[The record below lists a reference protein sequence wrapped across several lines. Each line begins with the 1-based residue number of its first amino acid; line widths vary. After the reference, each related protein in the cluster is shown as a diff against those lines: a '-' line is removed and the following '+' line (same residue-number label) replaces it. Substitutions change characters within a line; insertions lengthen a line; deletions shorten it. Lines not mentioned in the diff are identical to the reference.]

1 MQYIGLLTVLV
12 LLAGPYADART
23 LPRRLR
29 SSGKED
35 ASLRAAVRSTRF
47 LLGQVRDTLPLRDT
61 LPVPMDSL
69 LSLPDPAHVPPDS
82 ARSDTLLQPE
92 DSLPL
97 PLDSLHSRRD
107 SLARAD
113 SLAAARRDS
122 LALLEKSSLD
132 WPAFS
137 TAKDSIITDFSGGNR
152 LIYYYG
158 GATVTYQ
165 DMKLTADYIR
175 FDMSTNTVYARG
187 QLDTLTGEW
196 NGLPEMT
203 QAGQSYKMDEVYYNF
218 STRKARITNMV
229 TKDAEGILQGQKI
242 KMMPDHSI
250 NMEDGMYTV
259 CDLEE
264 PHYFLRLS
272 LAKVV
277 TKPSQKTVFGP
288 AWPVVG
294 GVPIPLGLP
303 FGFVPEKPTRATGL
317 LMPTFG
323 EEQARGFYM
332 RDAGIYFVVGDY
344 LDFSLTGDYYTLGS
358 WAVDFNSR
366 YKVNY
371 KFNGSI
377 AVTFSNDQTGEKGST
392 DFVQSQNFGLRWS
405 HSQDAKA
412 HPGTTFQASVNFSSP
427 SNSKYNSRS
436 VTEAQQNQVS
446 SSISYS
452 RNWNGKFNLSVN
464 ALHSQNSRDSSYT
477 FTLPNLTFSVTRF
490 YPFKR
495 KTRVG
500 KERSY
505 EKISFGYNTS
515 FQNKLS
521 FKMRDLQDFVMQ
533 GDNYVTDVD
542 ANGNVYRVK
551 EFGDSLGMKAM
562 QRLTNGMTHNFQI
575 GLPSFTL
582 LKYINVSPSVN
593 YGMNW
598 LFSAGRQYLE
608 NVVDD
613 DGNPVM
619 VNDKEGNPVWAQKVV
634 SDPGTAFNHFGM
646 THTYSGSMSLST
658 RIYGMFN
665 FGRQYTVQAIRHVIT
680 PSVSLSF
687 SPDKAK
693 SFNGWRTLEAYYDK
707 NGTFHDE
714 SRYNIYSISG
724 NHNSVSPPG
733 AGKSGTMSISLGNN
747 LEAKVRNRA
756 DTTGTGNKKVKL
768 LDQLTL
774 NTSYNFLADSLR
786 MQNVGVSAS
795 TNLFNKL
802 NLSGNLNFDP
812 YAINE
817 TGKKINKLNIVAT
830 GKPAR
835 LTNATLS
842 ASIGWN
848 GKGALNGND
857 GSRGQGGGSSGS
869 GGGRGGGS
877 GSGSTNTYQRIY
889 YHPITGEYIP
899 GGYVYYMNPSAP
911 WQVNFSY
918 SFSYSKSYSYQSATQ
933 TLLENKR
940 FTQTLNASGNIK
952 LTPRMNISVTSGFDI
967 MAMRF
972 TTTQISAS
980 YDMHCFNIAV
990 SWVPMGQWK
999 SYSFRIAANASA
1011 LADLLK
1017 FKKSES
1023 YMDNMLQ

>member
-1 MQYIGLLTVLV
+1 MRYIGVVAVLV
-12 LLAGPYADART
+12 LVTGLFADARKLPFRYRSGKDYADAG
-23 LPRRLR
+23 RLR
-29 SSGKED
+29 S
-35 ASLRAAVRSTRF
+35 AVASTRSV
-47 LLGQVRDTLPLRDT
+47 LHMMRDTDSVATPVSLRDT
-61 LPVPMDSL
+61 AVVLSDTASATLPDSLHAIPDSL
-69 LSLPDPAHVPPDS
+69 LALADSLDS
-82 ARSDTLLQPE
+82 A
-92 DSLPL
+92 
-97 PLDSLHSRRD
+97 
-107 SLARAD
+107 ARAD
-113 SLAAARRDS
+113 SIHTARKDS
-122 LALLEKSSLD
+122 LDLLEKSSLER
-132 WPAFS
+132 PAFT
-137 TAKDSIITDFSGGNR
+137 TAQDSIVTDFSDGKR

-175 FDMSTNTVYARG
+175 FDMSTNTVFARG
-187 QLDTLTGEW
+187 QLDTITGEW

-203 QAGQSYKMDEVYYNF
+203 QGNQSYKMDEVYYNF
-218 STRKARITNMV
+218 TTRKARITNMV
-229 TKDAEGILQGQKI
+229 TKEAEGILQGQKI

-264 PHYFLRLS
+264 PHYYLRLS
-272 LAKVV
+272 LAKVI

-288 AWPVVG
+288 AWPVIG
-294 GVPIPLGLP
+294 GVPVPIGLP

-323 EEQARGFYM
+323 EEQARGFYV
-332 RDAGIYFVVGDY
+332 RDAGMYFVLGDY
-344 LDFSLTGDYYTLGS
+344 LDISLTGDYYTLGS

-377 AVTFSNDQTGEKGST
+377 ALTYSNDQTGEVGST
-392 DFVQSQNFGLRWS
+392 DFTQSRNFGLRWS

-412 HPGTTFQASVNFSSP
+412 HPGTSFSASVNFSSP
-427 SNSKYNSRS
+427 SNSRYNARS

-452 RNWNGKFNLSVN
+452 RNWNGKYNLSVN
-464 ALHSQNSRDSSYT
+464 ALHNQNTRDSSYT
-477 FTLPNLTFSVTRF
+477 FTLPNITFSVTRF

-500 KERSY
+500 KEKAY

-521 FKMRDLQDFVMQ
+521 FKMRDLQDFVMRDGQ
-533 GDNYVTDVD
+533 YVTALD
-542 ANGNVYRVK
+542 ADGKAYRVK
-551 EFGDSLGMKAM
+551 EFGDSLGVKALD
-562 QRLTNGMTHNFQI
+562 RITNGMTHSFQI

-582 LKYINVSPSVN
+582 LKYINVTPSVN

-598 LFSAGRQYLE
+598 MFSAGSQYLE
-608 NVVDD
+608 NEVDAE
-613 DGNPVM
+613 GNPIM
-619 VNDKEGNPVWAQKVV
+619 VNDKEGNPVWAQKMVT
-634 SDPGTAFNHFGM
+634 DPGRAFNHFGM
-646 THTYSGSMSLST
+646 THTYSGSLSMST

-665 FGRQYTVQAIRHVIT
+665 FGKHRMVQAIRHVIT
-680 PSVSLSF
+680 PSVSLNF
-687 SPDKAK
+687 SPEKGTA
-693 SFNGWRTLEAYYDK
+693 FNGWRTVDPYYDK
-707 NGTFHDE
+707 NGTYHAE
-714 SRYNIYSISG
+714 TSYNIYTVTG

-733 AGKSGTMSISLGNN
+733 KGKSGTMSISIGNN
-747 LEAKVRNRA
+747 IEAKVRDYA
-756 DTTGTGNKKVKL
+756 DTTGAGNKKVKL
-768 LDQLTL
+768 IDQLTV
-774 NTSYNFLADSLR
+774 NTSYNFLADSLG
-786 MQNVGVSAS
+786 MQNIGVSAS

-812 YAINE
+812 YAIDE
-817 TGKKINKLNIVAT
+817 TGKRINKFNIIAT
-830 GKPAR
+830 GLPAR
-835 LTNATLS
+835 LTNASLS

-848 GKGALNGND
+848 GQGAINGND
-857 GSRGQGGGSSGS
+857 GTKTEG
-869 GGGRGGGS
+869 GGGS
-877 GSGSTNTYQRIY
+877 GASGGGNTYQRIY

-911 WQVNFSY
+911 WQVNLSY
-918 SFSYSKSYSYQSATQ
+918 SFNYSKSYTYLATTK
-933 TLLENKR
+933 TLQENKR
-940 FTQTLNASGNIK
+940 FTQTLNLSGNIK
-952 LTPRMNISVTSGFDI
+952 ITPRMNIQFTTGFDI
-967 MAMRF
+967 MAMKL

-1011 LADLLK
+1011 LADLLR
-1017 FKKSES
+1017 FKKSDS
-1023 YMDNMLQ
+1023 YMDNMLK

>member
-1 MQYIGLLTVLV
+1 MQYIGLVVVLV
-12 LLAGPYADART
+12 LVTGLSADARR
-23 LPRRLR
+23 LPLR
-29 SSGKED
+29 YRSHGKEN
-35 ASLRAAVRSTRF
+35 AGSVSMRSAVSATRSLLR
-47 LLGQVRDTLPLRDT
+47 QIRDTLQR
-61 LPVPMDSL
+61 
-69 LSLPDPAHVPPDS
+69 PDS
-82 ARSDTLLQPE
+82 ALLTVADTVITADTAPDSTVFLQDAATDTLSAIP
-92 DSLPL
+92 DSVKA
-97 PLDSLHSRRD
+97 RRD
-107 SLARAD
+107 SLKARQDSIARAD
-113 SLAAARRDS
+113 SLAAVQKDS
-122 LALLEKSSLD
+122 LDLLGKSSLD
-132 WPAFS
+132 FPAFT
-137 TAKDSIITDFSGGNR
+137 TAKDSIVTDFSGGKR

-187 QLDTLTGEW
+187 QLDTISGEW
-196 NGLPEMT
+196 NGLPEMS
-203 QAGQSYKMDEVYYNF
+203 QGGQSYKMDEVYYNF
-218 STRKARITNMV
+218 TTRKARITNMV
-229 TKDAEGILQGQKI
+229 TKEAEGILQGQKI
-242 KMMPDHSI
+242 KMMPDQSI

-264 PHYFLRLS
+264 PHYYLRLS
-272 LAKVV
+272 LAKVI

-294 GVPIPLGLP
+294 GVPIPIGLP
-303 FGFVPEKPTRATGL
+303 FGFVPEKPTRATGM

-332 RDAGIYFVVGDY
+332 RDAGIYFVIGDY
-344 LDFSLTGDYYTLGS
+344 LDFSVTGDYYTLGS

-377 AVTFSNDQTGEKGST
+377 AVTYSNDQTGERGST
-392 DFVQSQNFGLRWS
+392 DFVQSRNFGLRWS
-405 HSQDAKA
+405 HTQDAKA
-412 HPGTTFQASVNFSSP
+412 HPGTSFSASVNFSSP
-427 SNSKYNSRS
+427 SNNKYNSRS

-464 ALHSQNSRDSSYT
+464 ALHNQNSRDSSYT
-477 FTLPNLTFSVTRF
+477 FTLPNITFSVTRF

-500 KERSY
+500 KEKAW

-515 FQNKLS
+515 FQNKLN
-521 FKMRDLQDFVMQ
+521 FKMRDMQDYVME
-533 GDNYVTDVD
+533 GDKFVTDVD

-551 EFGDSLGMKAM
+551 EFGDSLGVKAL
-562 QRLTNGMTHNFQI
+562 QRLTNGMTHTFQI

-582 LKYINVSPSVN
+582 FKYINVSPSVN

-608 NVVDD
+608 NVVDEE
-613 DGNPVM
+613 GNPVM

-665 FGRQYTVQAIRHVIT
+665 FGKHRMVQAIRHVIT
-680 PSVSLSF
+680 PSISLSY
-687 SPDKAK
+687 SPDKATH
-693 SFNGWRTLEAYYDK
+693 FNGWRTLESYYDK

-714 SRYNIYSISG
+714 SRYNIYSITG
-724 NHNSVSPPG
+724 NHNSVAPPG
-733 AGKSGTMSISLGNN
+733 PGKSGTMSISIGNN
-747 LEAKVRNRA
+747 IEAKVRDYA
-756 DTTGTGNKKVKL
+756 DTTGSGSKKIKL
-768 LDQLTL
+768 LDQLNI

-786 MQNVGVSAS
+786 MQNIGISAS

-812 YAINE
+812 YAIDE
-817 TGKKINKLNIVAT
+817 QGKKINKLAITT
-830 GKPAR
+830 GKLAR
-835 LTNATLS
+835 LTNASLS
-842 ASIGWN
+842 ASIGWS
-848 GKGALNGND
+848 GKATLNGND
-857 GSRGQGGGSSGS
+857 GTKGEGGSKGGSSGGNNS
-869 GGGRGGGS
+869 
-877 GSGSTNTYQRIY
+877 YQRIY

-918 SFSYSKSYSYQSATQ
+918 SFSYSKSYSYQAATK

-940 FTQTLNASGNIK
+940 FTQTLNISGNVK

-967 MAMRF
+967 MAMKF

-980 YDMHCFNIAV
+980 YDLHCFNIAV

-1023 YMDNMLQ
+1023 YMDNMLK